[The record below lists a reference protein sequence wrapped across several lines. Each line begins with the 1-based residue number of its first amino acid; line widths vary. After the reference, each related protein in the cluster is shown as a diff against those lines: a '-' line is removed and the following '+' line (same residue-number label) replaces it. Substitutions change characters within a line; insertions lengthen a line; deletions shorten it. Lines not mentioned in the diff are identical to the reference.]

1 MKLHIKIELE
11 NPVELPSDFRGAMMS
26 FVKYLI
32 NNPDIT
38 NTKNIKRYNFTY
50 FLQKA
55 DTNGKGNEMLPPIN
69 RSSANDK
76 NDNKNRIEI
85 KYITLKLSLIDG
97 KIMSS
102 VLDRLSELG
111 KSGKLEG
118 VNNDF
123 WSKAGKIRILYT
135 RLMQDPYITTDT
147 AIFKSQSPIVISR
160 AKFDKSANR
169 PKKRPEEI
177 YLTPEDGEE
186 WKAAIVQSLLYRY
199 KHIYNR
205 EYTGEIDIQ
214 VLGSRSNK
222 LMIKHYRGRVIGWS
236 GKFMVRARPEMLNF
250 IVRFGIGDRTGQG
263 FGYVKLINSSLNRSG
278 DII

>member
-1 MKLHIKIELE
+1 MGGGIVKLHIKIELE
-11 NPVELPSDFRGAMMS
+11 NPVELPSDFRGVMMS

-55 DTNGKGNEMLPPIN
+55 DKLPPMN
-69 RSSANDK
+69 RSSANDE
-76 NDNKNRIEI
+76 NGNKNRIEI

-123 WSKAGKIRILYT
+123 WSKAGKIKILYT

-147 AIFKSQSPIVISR
+147 AIFKTQSPIVISR

-169 PKKRPEEI
+169 SKKRPEEI

-205 EYTGEIDIQ
+205 EYIGEIDIQ
-214 VLGSRSNK
+214 VLESRPNK

-263 FGYVKLINSSLNRSG
+263 FGYVKLINSSPNRSG
-278 DII
+278 DVI